1 MSDFKENIEKLNI
14 RGIIMSSVM
23 TAFGLVVALSWKDA
37 INELV
42 NSIIP
47 NSDNR
52 SMLGM
57 FITALAVTLLV
68 SALATFALK
77 FNKRLEQQLDRVND
91 LFDRDLRLFYY
102 VENTRGDFSSTLQT
116 LILRIL
122 FRLLWEAD
130 L

>member
-68 SALATFALK
+68 SSLATFALK
-77 FNKRLEQQLDRVND
+77 FNKRLDQQLDRVND
-91 LFDRDLRLFYY
+91 LFDRD
-102 VENTRGDFSSTLQT
+102 
-116 LILRIL
+116 
-122 FRLLWEAD
+122 
-130 L
+130 

>member
-47 NSDNR
+47 NSDSQGSDKHTQKR
-52 SMLGM
+52 
-57 FITALAVTLLV
+57 TVVTIWDYRIY
-68 SALATFALK
+68 K
-77 FNKRLEQQLDRVND
+77 
-91 LFDRDLRLFYY
+91 
-102 VENTRGDFSSTLQT
+102 
-116 LILRIL
+116 LINCI
-122 FRLLWEAD
+122 FPTKSNN
-130 L
+130 

>member
-1 MSDFKENIEKLNI
+1 MSDFKDNIEKLNI

-42 NSIIP
+42 ASIIP
-47 NSDNR
+47 EGANS
-52 SMLGM
+52 SLLGM

-77 FNKRLEQQLDRVND
+77 FNKKLEKQIERVSD
-91 LFDRDLRLFYY
+91 IFDRD
-102 VENTRGDFSSTLQT
+102 
-116 LILRIL
+116 
-122 FRLLWEAD
+122 
-130 L
+130 

>member
-47 NSDNR
+47 NSDN
-52 SMLGM
+52 S
-57 FITALAVTLLV
+57 F
-68 SALATFALK
+68 FHK
-77 FNKRLEQQLDRVND
+77 
-91 LFDRDLRLFYY
+91 LF
-102 VENTRGDFSSTLQT
+102 T
-116 LILRIL
+116 
-122 FRLLWEAD
+122 
-130 L
+130 

>member
-14 RGIIMSSVM
+14 RGIIMSSIM

-47 NSDNR
+47 NSDNN
-52 SMLGM
+52 SLLGM
-57 FITALAVTLLV
+57 FITALAVTLLE

-91 LFDRDLRLFYY
+91 IFDRD
-102 VENTRGDFSSTLQT
+102 
-116 LILRIL
+116 
-122 FRLLWEAD
+122 
-130 L
+130 

>member
-14 RGIIMSSVM
+14 RGIIMSSIM

-47 NSDNR
+47 NSDNN
-52 SMLGM
+52 SLLGM

-91 LFDRDLRLFYY
+91 IIDRD
-102 VENTRGDFSSTLQT
+102 
-116 LILRIL
+116 
-122 FRLLWEAD
+122 
-130 L
+130 

>member
-1 MSDFKENIEKLNI
+1 MSDFKEHIEKLNI

-42 NSIIP
+42 SSIIP
-47 NSDNR
+47 NSGNN
-52 SMLGM
+52 SLLGM
-57 FITALAVTLLV
+57 FITALAVTILV

-91 LFDRDLRLFYY
+91 LFDRD
-102 VENTRGDFSSTLQT
+102 
-116 LILRIL
+116 
-122 FRLLWEAD
+122 
-130 L
+130 

>member
-1 MSDFKENIEKLNI
+1 MKSNAIVTLADSNYFE
-14 RGIIMSSVM
+14 
-23 TAFGLVVALSWKDA
+23 LV
-37 INELV
+37 NELV

-77 FNKRLEQQLDRVND
+77 FNKRLEQQLERVND
-91 LFDRDLRLFYY
+91 IFDRD
-102 VENTRGDFSSTLQT
+102 
-116 LILRIL
+116 
-122 FRLLWEAD
+122 
-130 L
+130 

>member
-47 NSDNR
+47 NSDDR

-57 FITALAVTLLV
+57 FMTALAVTLLV

-77 FNKRLEQQLDRVND
+77 FNKRLEQQLERVND
-91 LFDRDLRLFYY
+91 IFDRD
-102 VENTRGDFSSTLQT
+102 
-116 LILRIL
+116 
-122 FRLLWEAD
+122 
-130 L
+130 

>member
-1 MSDFKENIEKLNI
+1 MSDFKDYVEKLNVRQI
-14 RGIIMSSVM
+14 VLSSVM

-47 NSDNR
+47 NSDN
-52 SMLGM
+52 SSLLGM

-77 FNKRLEQQLDRVND
+77 FNKRLERQLERVND
-91 LFDRDLRLFYY
+91 LFDRD
-102 VENTRGDFSSTLQT
+102 
-116 LILRIL
+116 
-122 FRLLWEAD
+122 
-130 L
+130 

>member
-14 RGIIMSSVM
+14 RGIIMSSIM
-23 TAFGLVVALSWKDA
+23 TAFGLVVARSWIDA

-42 NSIIP
+42 YSIIP
-47 NSDNR
+47 NSDNN
-52 SMLGM
+52 SLLGM

-91 LFDRDLRLFYY
+91 IFDRD
-102 VENTRGDFSSTLQT
+102 
-116 LILRIL
+116 
-122 FRLLWEAD
+122 
-130 L
+130 

>member
-1 MSDFKENIEKLNI
+1 MSDFKEHIEKLNI

-42 NSIIP
+42 SSIIP
-47 NSDNR
+47 NSDNN
-52 SMLGM
+52 SLLGM
-57 FITALAVTLLV
+57 FITAIAVTLLV

-91 LFDRDLRLFYY
+91 LFDRD
-102 VENTRGDFSSTLQT
+102 
-116 LILRIL
+116 
-122 FRLLWEAD
+122 
-130 L
+130 

>member
-42 NSIIP
+42 NSIIT
-47 NSDNR
+47 NSDDR

-77 FNKRLEQQLDRVND
+77 FNKRLEQQLERVND
-91 LFDRDLRLFYY
+91 IFDRD
-102 VENTRGDFSSTLQT
+102 
-116 LILRIL
+116 
-122 FRLLWEAD
+122 
-130 L
+130 

>member
-47 NSDNR
+47 NSDN
-52 SMLGM
+52 SSLLGM

-77 FNKRLEQQLDRVND
+77 FNKRLERQLDRVND
-91 LFDRDLRLFYY
+91 LFDRD
-102 VENTRGDFSSTLQT
+102 
-116 LILRIL
+116 
-122 FRLLWEAD
+122 
-130 L
+130 

>member
-14 RGIIMSSVM
+14 RGIIMASIM

-47 NSDNR
+47 NSDNN
-52 SMLGM
+52 SLLGM

-91 LFDRDLRLFYY
+91 IFDRD
-102 VENTRGDFSSTLQT
+102 
-116 LILRIL
+116 
-122 FRLLWEAD
+122 
-130 L
+130 

>member
-47 NSDNR
+47 NSDDR

-57 FITALAVTLLV
+57 FITALSVTLLF
-68 SALATFALK
+68 SALATFGLK
-77 FNKRLEQQLDRVND
+77 FNKRHEQQL
-91 LFDRDLRLFYY
+91 
-102 VENTRGDFSSTLQT
+102 
-116 LILRIL
+116 
-122 FRLLWEAD
+122 
-130 L
+130 

>member
-14 RGIIMSSVM
+14 RGIIMSSIM
-23 TAFGLVVALSWKDA
+23 TAFGLVVALSRKDA

-47 NSDNR
+47 NSDNN
-52 SMLGM
+52 SLLGM

-91 LFDRDLRLFYY
+91 LFDRD
-102 VENTRGDFSSTLQT
+102 
-116 LILRIL
+116 
-122 FRLLWEAD
+122 
-130 L
+130 

>member
-14 RGIIMSSVM
+14 RGIIMSSIM

-47 NSDNR
+47 NSYNN
-52 SMLGM
+52 SLLGM
-57 FITALAVTLLV
+57 FITALSVTLLV

-91 LFDRDLRLFYY
+91 IFDRD
-102 VENTRGDFSSTLQT
+102 
-116 LILRIL
+116 
-122 FRLLWEAD
+122 
-130 L
+130 